1 MSVTARFAHRFRFLA
16 LLQASLVVGAVY
28 DLVFAVFMIVAPG
41 LPTRILRLPLPGE
54 AFYLW
59 LMAVLLGMLACLYLL
74 AAHDPRRYSGIIVV
88 AIAGRLC
95 GALALAVA
103 GIAEPRLLPGIAVLA
118 VCDFALGLA
127 PALFWLPLRR

>member
-1 MSVTARFAHRFRFLA
+1 MSVTARFAHRFRLLA
-16 LLQASLVVGAVY
+16 LLQASLVVGAMY
-28 DLVFAVFMIVAPG
+28 DLIFAVFMVVAPG

-74 AAHDPRRYSGIIVV
+74 AARDPRRYSGIIVV

-95 GALALAVA
+95 GALAFTVA
-103 GIAEPRLLPGIAVLA
+103 AIVEPRLLPGVAVLA
-118 VCDFALGLA
+118 VCDFALGAA
-127 PALFWLPLRR
+127 PALFWLPLQR